1 MSVTSERLVRGVVAL
16 PVETKRN
23 EYIRLQPV
31 FSGMSGR
38 DSSEVALVPEPFERL
53 NTFSDVYGW
62 TEHALQEMDR
72 LGIHFSGRLIGPVLL
87 PSERDSRNMV
97 QVWLAP
103 DYTSEYEK
111 YVVKTVSMVVENL
124 MSDSSYRMLNR
135 DDRSFL
141 AYHHPSSLNSF
152 WDEQAA
158 DSAYYRLVTRVG
170 EGS

>member
-1 MSVTSERLVRGVVAL
+1 MSVTSERLVRGVVAR
-16 PVETKRN
+16 PVEMKRS

-31 FSGMSGR
+31 FADTGGR
-38 DSSEVALVPEPFERL
+38 HSSKVVMISEPFERL

-62 TEHALQEMDR
+62 TEYALQEMDR
-72 LGIHFSGRLIGPVLL
+72 LGINFPGKLIGPVLL
-87 PSERDSRNMV
+87 PSERNSRNTV
-97 QVWLAP
+97 RVWLAP
-103 DYTSEYEK
+103 DYASAYEK
-111 YVVKTVSMVVENL
+111 YIVRTVSMVVENL

-152 WDEQAA
+152 WDEEAA